1 VTTLGRLMRRFG
13 HGGWH
18 RFTQLHVRAY
28 RASGGR
34 IGRSYRGSPVLL
46 LEHVGRRSGKRHTS
60 PLIYGED
67 GEDLILVASY
77 GGARRDPAWWPNLK
91 AHPETTVNVD
101 GDVRRV
107 RARQASAE
115 EKARLWPKMV
125 AIYEPYEAYQRRTS
139 RDIPV
144 VILEPA
150 GTSDERS
157 G

>member
-1 VTTLGRLMRRFG
+1 MSALSRLVRRRFG
-13 HGGWH
+13 HRGWH
-18 RFTQLHVRAY
+18 QFTQTHVRAY
-28 RASGGR
+28 RATKGRVGKTWSGA
-34 IGRSYRGSPVLL
+34 PVLL
-46 LEHVGRRSGKRHTS
+46 LDHVGRKSGKHMTS

-67 GEDLILVASY
+67 GENLIIVASF

-91 AHPETTVNVD
+91 ANPETTVNVY
-101 GDVRRV
+101 GDKRRV
-107 RARQASAE
+107 RARQATPA

-125 AIYEPYEAYQRRTS
+125 AIYAPYERYQRRTE

-150 GTSDERS
+150 GPP